1 MDTADLVVAVL
12 IDDRKYPIVK
22 ALNSS
27 DRKKDIQEEE
37 YVKISDF

>member
-12 IDDRKYPIVK
+12 MFG
-22 ALNSS
+22 AE
-27 DRKKDIQEEE
+27 RKKDIQEEE